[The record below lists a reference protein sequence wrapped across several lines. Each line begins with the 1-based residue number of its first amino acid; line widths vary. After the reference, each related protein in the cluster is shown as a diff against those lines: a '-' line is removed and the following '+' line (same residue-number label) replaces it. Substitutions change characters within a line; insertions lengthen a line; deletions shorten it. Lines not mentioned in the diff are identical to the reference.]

1 MLSADIVIILP
12 YRNETLAI
20 ALENWKKS
28 GIKLSLER
36 PNLLDFVNLSQIF
49 FDGL

>member
-1 MLSADIVIILP
+1 MKRWQLRSKT
-12 YRNETLAI
+12 E
-20 ALENWKKS
+20 KKS